1 MFHDILDV
9 LMRHEV
15 QVEIAV
21 KSFQHIYLS
30 FISEFIAICFAVP
43 SGIFLTRC
51 KWGAETIMNAVSM
64 LQTIPSL
71 ALLAFMI
78 PILGIG
84 TLPTV
89 VALFLYALLPIMR
102 STYTAIRQVNPST
115 VEAAKAMGMTTI
127 QILIKVE
134 IPMSVPIIMNG
145 IRMSS
150 VMIIGWATLGAYIG
164 AGGLGDLIM
173 AGFATLSNGHII
185 AGAVPVTLLALLTDG
200 ILGSFEKRMTFSGK
214 RRSAFR

>member
-1 MFHDILDV
+1 MLHNILDV
-9 LMRHEV
+9 LMRPEI

-21 KSFQHIYLS
+21 KTWQHIYLS

-43 SGIFLTRC
+43 IGILLTRWR
-51 KWGAETIMNAVSM
+51 WGAETLMNAVSM

-84 TLPTV
+84 AFPTL

-102 STYTAIRQVNPST
+102 STYTAIRQVNPAT
-115 VEAAKAMGMTTI
+115 IEAARAMGMTTM

-200 ILGSFEKRMTFSGK
+200 LLSSIEKRVAYSGK
-214 RRSAFR
+214 RRSTIL